1 MQCIL
6 YYKFLQDVGDI
17 IAHLHCRCELNFIQH
32 GSQCICRMMDLILL
46 LFLCNLFRTE
56 HFKEETVEV
65 QMAQEETEGQYSA
78 INCTCMREM
87 YD

>member
-1 MQCIL
+1 
-6 YYKFLQDVGDI
+6 
-17 IAHLHCRCELNFIQH
+17 
-32 GSQCICRMMDLILL
+32 MMDLILL